1 MSLRNLMKYLAVG
14 LFVACHTMP
23 RASMAQEAITIFAAA
38 SLKNAIDDVNLVF
51 ADSAKIKPVVS
62 YAATSTLVKQIE
74 QGAPADIFISAD
86 INWMDY
92 ASERKL
98 VRTEM
103 RVNLLG
109 NKLVL
114 IAPRDSKVGAVALT
128 HGLDLAT
135 LAGDGRI
142 AVADVRAVPAGRYAK
157 AALESLG
164 IWAAVENKLAMA
176 ENVRATLVLVSRN
189 EAPLGIVYETDAR
202 IDPGMKIVGT
212 FPDGSH
218 EPVTYP
224 VALTSTAAP
233 AAVRYIS
240 FMRSPAANAIL
251 EKYGISVLIRPTS

>member
-14 LFVACHTMP
+14 LFVACHAMP

-38 SLKNAIDDVNLVF
+38 SLKNAIDEVNLVF
-51 ADSAKIKPVVS
+51 TDSAKIKPVVS
-62 YAATSTLVKQIE
+62 YAATSALVKQIE

-86 INWMDY
+86 TIWMDY

-98 VRTEM
+98 VRTGT

-114 IAPRDSKVGAVALT
+114 IAPKDSKVGAVSLIR
-128 HGLDLAT
+128 GFDLAT

-142 AVADVRAVPAGRYAK
+142 VVADVRAVPAGHYAK

-164 IWAAVENKLAMA
+164 MWAAVENRLAMA

-189 EAPLGIVYETDAR
+189 EASLGIVYETDAR
-202 IDPGMKIVGT
+202 IDPGVKIVGT
-212 FPDGSH
+212 FPDSSH

-240 FMRSPAANAIL
+240 FLQSPAAKAIF
-251 EKYGISVLIRPTS
+251 EKYGFSFLIRPTS